1 MKRRLLSALIF
12 AAFLGLE
19 IWIALY
25 VHDSIVRPY
34 FGDVLA
40 VICVYFFARVFDVRT
55 RWLSIPVTLFAFCVE
70 AVQLTGL
77 SGILP
82 EPFSTIAG
90 GTFDPADLL
99 CYLAGGVVC
108 FLIDQKFYEQR
119 KRKKKEKNSS
129 MSNVMYM
136 LKILWHGSHGY
147 VAYTFIKE
155 IIENVFWTIFSVYLT
170 EWIYEAIENE
180 TPFAALASFVGAMC
194 IGHICIHVCAAIHQ
208 LCEKQFLPK
217 MYQDFYKRV
226 IRKSISMEYA
236 RFEQPDFYD
245 KYTRALNECQ
255 WRGSMILYHSAKLA
269 AGIASVIAATVIV
282 ADVDPVLLLFTVPM
296 VAVSMYFGK
305 KEGDLYY
312 ALDFSNTRDGRIGS
326 YVKRVFYEK
335 KYAGELRLFGIGK
348 LLLDR
353 HEKAYNEMQE
363 RSSIM
368 RRKLCVI
375 EPVKWVLYNILSSIL
390 PYLYI
395 ALILYKSRAQTA
407 AYVAMIPAL
416 SMLSW
421 WMSDIAEFIVSLAKE
436 SSFVSNLRE
445 FLSYEP
451 EAGRTGLIEARE
463 LSDIEIRNMGFTY
476 EGADKAALHD
486 INISIRK
493 GEKIAIVGH
502 NGAGKTTFVKLLMG
516 LYKTTEG
523 EISISGVNINDYEP
537 RSFHRCFGTVFQ
549 DLQIFALPLSHNVL
563 MRKPADERERKLVE
577 DALRKAQFGD
587 KLDSLE
593 NGIDTMVTKE
603 FDENGMGLSGGEAQ
617 KIAIARVFAR
627 KPDIVILDEPSSAL
641 DPIAEYNMYKN
652 MLDAAENETVIFIS
666 HRLSATR
673 DADRIYM
680 FENGTVIEQGSHA
693 QLMKQN
699 GKYAG
704 MWKLQAQNYLVEE
717 AAL

>member
-1 MKRRLLSALIF
+1 
-12 AAFLGLE
+12 
-19 IWIALY
+19 
-25 VHDSIVRPY
+25 
-34 FGDVLA
+34 
-40 VICVYFFARVFDVRT
+40 
-55 RWLSIPVTLFAFCVE
+55 
-70 AVQLTGL
+70 
-77 SGILP
+77 
-82 EPFSTIAG
+82 
-90 GTFDPADLL
+90 
-99 CYLAGGVVC
+99 
-108 FLIDQKFYEQR
+108 
-119 KRKKKEKNSS
+119 

-136 LKILWHGSHGY
+136 LKILWSGSRGY
-147 VAYTFIKE
+147 VLYTFIKE
-155 IIENVFWTIFSVYLT
+155 FTENVFWTIFSVYLT

-194 IGHICIHVCAAIHQ
+194 IGHICIHISAAIHQ

-226 IRKSISMEYA
+226 IRKSISMEYTC
-236 RFEQPDFYD
+236 FEQPDFYD

-255 WRGSMILYHSAKLA
+255 WRGNTILYYSAYFLA
-269 AGIASVIAATVIV
+269 AIASVIAATIIV
-282 ADVDPVLLLFTVPM
+282 ADVDPMLLVFIVPM
-296 VAVSMYFGK
+296 VAVSLYFGK

-326 YVKRVFYEK
+326 YAKRVFYEK

-353 HEKAYNEMQE
+353 HEKAYDEMQE
-363 RSSIM
+363 RNRII
-368 RRKLCVI
+368 RRKLSVI
-375 EPVKWVLYNILSSIL
+375 EPAKWILYNLLSTIL

-395 ALILYKSRAQTA
+395 TLVLNTSGVRTA

-416 SMLSW
+416 STLSW
-421 WMSDIAEFIVSLAKE
+421 RTSDAVELIVSLAKE
-436 SSFVSNLRE
+436 SAFVANLRD

-451 EAGRTGLIEARE
+451 KTDGAELIKAEK
-463 LSDIEIRNMGFTY
+463 LSDIKIRNMSFTY
-476 EGADKAALHD
+476 EGAEKPTLHD
-486 INISIRK
+486 VNINIRK

-502 NGAGKTTFVKLLMG
+502 NGAGKTTLVKLIMG
-516 LYKTTEG
+516 LYNATEG

-537 RSFHRCFGTVFQ
+537 KSFHRCFGTVFQ

-563 MRKPADERERKLVE
+563 MRKPANEEERKLVE
-577 DALRKAQFGD
+577 DSLRKAQFGD
-587 KLDSLE
+587 KLDTLE
-593 NGIDTMVTKE
+593 KGIDTMVTKE

-693 QLMKQN
+693 ELISLN
-699 GKYAG
+699 GKYAE
-704 MWKLQAQNYLVEE
+704 MWKLQAQNYLAEE
-717 AAL
+717 VKS